1 MNIWSKL
8 FKEKKVKFLGRAGMI
23 LNYQNNNYFIDSEM
37 SFTNDID
44 IVIFKD
50 TIRFKD
56 TKDNITEASK
66 KEILDYLVDYLIKK
80 EKLRIK
86 LFP

>member
-1 MNIWSKL
+1 
-8 FKEKKVKFLGRAGMI
+8 
-23 LNYQNNNYFIDSEM
+23 M
-37 SFTNDID
+37 SFNNDID